1 ESEVAIEPEAA
12 APPPLLLQAGT
23 GLMQGGSTGGGTT
36 APDDDDDN
44 DDDDYIVGG
53 GVGGDGYGSA
63 RRVGASLG
71 GETKDGE
78 KPRAAPFRT
87 VRRLGPLTERQKR

>member
-1 ESEVAIEPEAA
+1 MPQFLVFLNETLDRLFGFVSF
-12 APPPLLLQAGT
+12 
-23 GLMQGGSTGGGTT
+23 SSGGGTT
-36 APDDDDDN
+36 APDDDDV

-87 VRRLGPLTERQKR
+87 VRRLGTLTERQKR